1 MMCCASHWGA
11 VIPSMWS
18 GQLWKASCCSGCRK
32 RCSGRG
38 KIRQRAHRQGKMHD
52 EENRN
57 HTDQKRD
64 RDAGK
69 TEKVHQR
76 AGSPED
82 RPYGSAGRYTGDQ
95 RDGLEDKT
103 PCKGRRG
110 SLMKLNELKSSKGAR
125 KRRKIVGR
133 GPGSGHGKTATKGH
147 KGQLA
152 RSGGGK
158 GPGFEGGQQ
167 PLIRRAPK
175 RGFRSKT
182 DQLWVIV
189 SIGTIAGLEGHDDV
203 NPERLH
209 HAGGIKRRGA
219 KVK

>member
-1 MMCCASHWGA
+1 
-11 VIPSMWS
+11 
-18 GQLWKASCCSGCRK
+18 
-32 RCSGRG
+32 
-38 KIRQRAHRQGKMHD
+38 MHD
-52 EENRN
+52 EEDLN

-82 RPYGSAGRYTGDQ
+82 RPYGSAGRYTGNPG
-95 RDGLEDKT
+95 DGLEDKT

-133 GPGSGHGKTATKGH
+133 GPGSGHGKTSTKGH

-158 GPGFEGGQQ
+158 GPGFEGGQM
-167 PLIRRAPK
+167 PLQRRMTK
-175 RGFRSKT
+175 RGFKSPFKKEYQIVNLDMIDQCFKKGDPVTPETLREKGLIGKTAEVKVLCRGEIQKPLSIRAHKFSRSAIEKIK
-182 DQLWVIV
+182 Q
-189 SIGTIAGLEGHDDV
+189 
-203 NPERLH
+203 
-209 HAGGIKRRGA
+209 AGGTAEVI
-219 KVK
+219 